1 MNQYIVFALTRQ
13 ATLAYTVQAVS
24 EEEVKRQRAAFSAS
38 LGSLGKGRYEE
49 IEKTLRE
56 REAAE
61 PENGLSPE
69 VMKRLQER
77 IVQQKAQRIG

>member
-13 ATLAYTVQAVS
+13 ATLVYTVQAVP
-24 EEEVKRQRAAFSAS
+24 EEEVKRQRAAFSAL
-38 LGSLGKGRYEE
+38 LGGLGKGSYEE

-56 REAAE
+56 REATE

-77 IVQQKAQRIG
+77 IAQHKAQRIG